1 MQISKQDIYTYIYA
15 WGKGVMVFERKNIY
29 QDNADRN
36 DVSTLPKILSKL
48 EYCIEIYRNL
58 PS

>member
-1 MQISKQDIYTYIYA
+1 
-15 WGKGVMVFERKNIY
+15 MVFERKNIY